1 MTHLLDANALIALA
15 WPRHEHH
22 DITQTWFKRHA
33 REGWATSAL
42 TQSAFVRIVSQPAF
56 AGQAIAISDVAELL
70 HRFDAC
76 EKEALKLV
84 ELGLPLPAYE
94 QVCKASHSF
103 NLLDARRAIS
113 VTERQRYIL
122 RVRNLARAVAESY
135 HAQREKLGFPGLRTQ
150 EAA

>member
-1 MTHLLDANALIALA
+1 VTHLLDANALIALA

-70 HRFDAC
+70 LRNTAHPHHVFLALDFGFEQVLGSCTGGLHGHRQVTDAYLLTLAMRNKAKLLTFDG
-76 EKEALKLV
+76 
-84 ELGLPLPAYE
+84 GLPQLL
-94 QVCKASHSF
+94 ASPQ
-103 NLLDARRAIS
+103 
-113 VTERQRYIL
+113 ERQKHITL
-122 RVRNLARAVAESY
+122 LA
-135 HAQREKLGFPGLRTQ
+135 
-150 EAA
+150 

>member
-56 AGQAIAISDVAELL
+56 EGQAIAISDVAELL
-70 HRFDAC
+70 LRNTAHPHHVFLALDFGFEQVLGSCTGGLHGHRHVTDAYLLTLAMHNKAKLLTFDG
-76 EKEALKLV
+76 
-84 ELGLPLPAYE
+84 GLPQLL
-94 QVCKASHSF
+94 ASPQ
-103 NLLDARRAIS
+103 
-113 VTERQRYIL
+113 ERQKHITL
-122 RVRNLARAVAESY
+122 LA
-135 HAQREKLGFPGLRTQ
+135 
-150 EAA
+150 